1 MSGFS
6 AQLHALGGVA
16 MAILF
21 NLSRYYRQK
30 HALCTTNVLFVHASG
45 KMLYP

>member
-6 AQLHALGGVA
+6 AQLHGLSGVA
-16 MAILF
+16 TAILL
-21 NLSRYYRQK
+21 NLSRYHQQK
-30 HALCTTNVLFVHASG
+30 HALCTTNVLLVRASG